1 MGMYDIGF
9 IKAVKARNPNVPHS
23 TVGVDI
29 NWGLVRRRC
38 GVVGGV
44 VGDVVG
50 GVVVVVGVGSVRAVL
65 RA

>member
-1 MGMYDIGF
+1 MPI
-9 IKAVKARNPNVPHS
+9 S

-38 GVVGGV
+38 GVVG
-44 VGDVVG
+44 DVVG
-50 GVVVVVGVGSVRAVL
+50 GVVVGSGGVRAVL